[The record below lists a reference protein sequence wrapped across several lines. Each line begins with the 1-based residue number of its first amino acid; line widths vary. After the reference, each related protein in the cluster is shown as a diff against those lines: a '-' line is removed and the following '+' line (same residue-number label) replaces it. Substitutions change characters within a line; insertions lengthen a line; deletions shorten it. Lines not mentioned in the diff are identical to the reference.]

1 VLNIFV
7 HWSKEKEERK
17 GEGGRREEEKG
28 RRIRKEEQ
36 NKERKKSIV
45 IQLILNVFQFFYSA
59 MCETWKIYPSY
70 KFLCMCARS

>member
-28 RRIRKEEQ
+28 RRIRKEE
-36 NKERKKSIV
+36 
-45 IQLILNVFQFFYSA
+45 
-59 MCETWKIYPSY
+59 
-70 KFLCMCARS
+70 